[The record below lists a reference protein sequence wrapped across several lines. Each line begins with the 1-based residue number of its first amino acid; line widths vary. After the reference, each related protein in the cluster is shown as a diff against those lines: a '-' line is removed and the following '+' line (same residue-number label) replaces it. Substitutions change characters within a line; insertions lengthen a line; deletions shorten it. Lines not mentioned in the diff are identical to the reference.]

1 MYFYKKFLIVSLT
14 SLLLLTVIPA
24 HADTVLAEKSHAPL
38 DKHQWTYDT
47 DPYGSEAIINEKLIR
62 HGAIW
67 IKFKRVPRVD
77 SKRNSWIEL
86 IHKLPTASLVGS
98 QKIRLTYQ
106 CDIPLLIKLSQQ
118 EYGEN
123 GDKSYA
129 HYQIKLPPARQ
140 WTTQE
145 INLKD
150 FYRPEWT
157 PTSSKDLGLLPEHI
171 DAIYLTPSMTDKDG
185 GEAILQV
192 RAIELLP

>member
-1 MYFYKKFLIVSLT
+1 MTLFKTTLLASFASF
-14 SLLLLTVIPA
+14 LLLS
-24 HADTVLAEKSHAPL
+24 VLPVKAYNTHAPL
-38 DKHQWTYDT
+38 DKHQWSYDT

-62 HGAIW
+62 HGGIW

-77 SKRNSWIEL
+77 ANRNSWIEL
-86 IHKLPTASLVGS
+86 IHKLPTASLAGK

-118 EYGEN
+118 EYGKN

-129 HYQIKLPPARQ
+129 HYQIKLPATKQ
-140 WTTQE
+140 WTTKE
-145 INLKD
+145 VDLKD

-157 PTSSKDLGLLPEHI
+157 PASSKDRGLLPENI

-192 RAIELLP
+192 RAIEVLP

>member
-1 MYFYKKFLIVSLT
+1 MHFFKLILFAVLT
-14 SLLLLTVIPA
+14 NFLTVFIVYA
-24 HADTVLAEKSHAPL
+24 NAETTQAPL
-38 DKHQWTYDT
+38 DKHQWSYDT

-62 HGAIW
+62 HGGIW

-77 SKRNSWIEL
+77 ANRNSWIEL
-86 IHKLPTASLVGS
+86 IHKLPTASLAGK

-118 EYGEN
+118 EYGKN

-129 HYQIKLPPARQ
+129 HYQIKLPATKQ
-140 WTTQE
+140 WTTKE
-145 INLKD
+145 VDLKD

-157 PTSSKDLGLLPEHI
+157 PASSKDRGLLPENI

-192 RAIELLP
+192 RAIEVLP

>member
-1 MYFYKKFLIVSLT
+1 MQFFKTTFLASLT
-14 SLLLLTVIPA
+14 SLLLLSTMASNASNTQI
-24 HADTVLAEKSHAPL
+24 PL
-38 DKHQWTYDT
+38 DKHQWSYDT

-62 HGAIW
+62 HGGIW

-77 SKRNSWIEL
+77 AKRNSWIEL
-86 IHKLPTASLVGS
+86 IHKLPNASLSGNK
-98 QKIRLTYQ
+98 KIRLTYQ
-106 CDIPLLIKLSQQ
+106 CEIPLLIKLSQQ
-118 EYGEN
+118 EYGKN

-129 HYQIKLPPARQ
+129 HYQIKLPATKG
-140 WTTQE
+140 WTTKE
-145 INLKD
+145 VDLKD

-157 PTSSKDLGLLPEHI
+157 PVSSKDYGLLPEHI

>member
-1 MYFYKKFLIVSLT
+1 MHFFTKALLAVLASL
-14 SLLLLTVIPA
+14 LLLLTVQVNAALIQ
-24 HADTVLAEKSHAPL
+24 TPL
-38 DKHQWTYDT
+38 DKHQWSYDT

-62 HGAIW
+62 HGGIW
-67 IKFKRVPRVD
+67 INFKRVPRVD
-77 SKRNSWIEL
+77 KKRNSWIEL
-86 IHKLPTASLVGS
+86 IHLLPTASLVGN

-106 CDIPLLIKLSQQ
+106 CDIPLIIKLSQL

-129 HYQIKLPPARQ
+129 YYQITLPATDQ
-140 WTTQE
+140 WLTKE
-145 INLKD
+145 VDLKD
-150 FYRPEWT
+150 FYRPEWA
-157 PTSSKDLGLLPEHI
+157 PASSKDLGLLPEHI